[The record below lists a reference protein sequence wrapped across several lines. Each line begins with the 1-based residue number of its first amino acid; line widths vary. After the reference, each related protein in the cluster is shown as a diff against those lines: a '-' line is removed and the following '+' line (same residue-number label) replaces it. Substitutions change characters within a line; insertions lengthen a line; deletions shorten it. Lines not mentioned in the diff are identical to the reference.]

1 MKADRRS
8 EAQRVLQILVK
19 GRVVEREAVHNR
31 LMAGDPSIDRDH
43 LRRLVLEALEG
54 PFDAAGAGRDSRS
67 PKAWARCWLLST
79 LGRIA
84 DDDQAAARY
93 VRKCTAVANEPNFWA
108 RYWAL
113 ESLVVA
119 KVPDLPSLARE
130 IIPSDDEPL
139 VKSLAQAILAGEGD
153 RDALEDILDR
163 VSQGDWAALRA
174 LRVVPI
180 EEAVR
185 PICAIVTEPKFSD
198 ATYDSIVAL
207 GVIPPDWSCA
217 EAAVTALLTCIKE
230 CRRHPWWDSMRT
242 KALHALSRLK
252 SPEAEPILI
261 CELSDSN
268 PSIVYEAARAL
279 EKVVGVSR
287 ATARIV
293 EAASQTGEE
302 ATYQYANA
310 LRWMNREEV
319 VEELESLML
328 SGPSDQQNAAREL
341 LSEIGGRAAFEKLRA
356 RADTMRQH
364 LYTLEKTEEG
374 IRELFDS
381 SLREARSGYRLSTLM
396 DTLVF
401 LLGVGLVVLSAV
413 LVLDDKETLAGLTA
427 TGGALSILYNLFLAN
442 PRRRVQESVEHLMT
456 LKVIFL
462 GYLRQ
467 LHQADKAYVRRFL
480 DDSPLRPD
488 EVRLYSRIVAETMR
502 DAVAQMHRHAV
513 KPGREEDESAAE
525 VTAPAPDQT
534 LPAADGLPG

>member
-153 RDALEDILDR
+153 RDALEEILDR

-230 CRRHPWWDSMRT
+230 CRRYPWWDSMRT